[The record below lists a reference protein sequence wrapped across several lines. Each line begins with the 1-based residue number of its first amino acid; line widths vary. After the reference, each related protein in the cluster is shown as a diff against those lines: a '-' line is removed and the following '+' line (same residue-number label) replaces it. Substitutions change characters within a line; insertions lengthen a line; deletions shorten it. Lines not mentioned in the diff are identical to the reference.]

1 MNTTILKTARR
12 LWCVGHADRATQR
25 ANMRKWVRSVRQLGG
40 NWVMAA
46 SQPRLRVPVADGK
59 ISSLVLPFPMRTPRS
74 LEEAYAARTTYSSR
88 RQA

>member
-1 MNTTILKTARR
+1 MNTRLLTTARR

-25 ANMRKWVRSVRQLGG
+25 ANMRKWVRSVRQLG
-40 NWVMAA
+40 NRWVMANG
-46 SQPRLRVPVADGK
+46 QRRLATPIQEGK

-74 LEEAYAARTTYSSR
+74 LEEAYAAR

>member
-25 ANMRKWVRSVRQLGG
+25 ANMRKWVRSVRQLG
-40 NWVMAA
+40 NRWVMANG
-46 SQPRLRVPVADGK
+46 QRRLATPIQEGK

-74 LEEAYAARTTYSSR
+74 LEEAYAAR

>member
-25 ANMRKWVRSVRQLGG
+25 TNMRKWVQSVRMLG
-40 NWVMAA
+40 NRWVLAKQEIKLAA
-46 SQPRLRVPVADGK
+46 PLPEGK
-59 ISSLVLPFPMRTPRS
+59 ISSMVLPFATRTPRS
-74 LEEAYAARTTYSSR
+74 MTEAYEAR